1 MKQVSTR
8 FQKRIYILFNKL
20 LFGEKMRPIFGLLIL
35 LSILIIGICAVSAS
49 GDTDTLNVEKNVHT
63 LSSDDGQGS
72 FEILTSFRDNGR
84 ITILV
89 CLKDPNGQPC
99 SDKDVEIHY
108 GEKSSRRSTDSEG
121 VALFVV
127 EDNGEHEFL
136 FHYEGYDFEATQSFY
151 IE

>member
-1 MKQVSTR
+1 MKR
-8 FQKRIYILFNKL
+8 
-20 LFGEKMRPIFGLLIL
+20 IFGLLIFM
-35 LSILIIGICAVSAS
+35 SILIIGICAVSAS
-49 GDTDTLNVEKNVHT
+49 SDGDALNVEKNVHA

-72 FEILTSFRDNGR
+72 FEIVKSFRQNGR

-99 SDKDVEIHY
+99 SDKDVEIQY

-121 VALFVV
+121 IALFVL

-136 FHYEGYDFEATQSFY
+136 FHYEDEDFEATQRFY
-151 IE
+151 L